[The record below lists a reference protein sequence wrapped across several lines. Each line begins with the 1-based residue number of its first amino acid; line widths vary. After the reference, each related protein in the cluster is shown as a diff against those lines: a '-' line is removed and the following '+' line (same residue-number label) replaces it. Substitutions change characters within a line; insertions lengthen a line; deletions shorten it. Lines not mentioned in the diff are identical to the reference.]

1 MASMIETRHLTK
13 RFGLITAVDD
23 VSLSVESGEVLG
35 FLGPNGAGKSTAM
48 KMVTG
53 FLEPTSGSASV
64 CGHEVLDDP
73 VAVKRVLGYLPEG
86 APTYG
91 DMTPLSYLGFVAQI
105 RGYDGAEKRRRIDA
119 VVEKVALE
127 EVLRQP
133 IETLS
138 KGFKRRV
145 GLAQAMLHDPPVL
158 IMDEPTD
165 GLDPNQKRHVRS
177 LIREMAKNKAIV
189 ISTHILEEV
198 EAVCTRAV
206 IIARGKIRAD
216 GRPDTLRAQAAN
228 HNSILITA
236 LQKDAETIR
245 RRIANLAD
253 VKMAEI
259 IGTVDG
265 VSKLRIS
272 PKRAKSIATDVAD
285 LVRSAALPVQEIFV
299 EQGSLDDVF
308 WDMTMGRSGDGANRA

>member
-1 MASMIETRHLTK
+1 MANMIEIRHLTK

-23 VSLSVESGEVLG
+23 VSLSVDTGEVLG
-35 FLGPNGAGKSTAM
+35 FLGPNGAGKSTTM
-48 KMVTG
+48 KMVAG
-53 FLEPTSGSASV
+53 FLEPTSGTASV
-64 CGHEVLDDP
+64 CGHEVLEDP
-73 VAVKRVLGYLPEG
+73 VAVKRSLGYLPEG

-105 RGYDGAEKRRRIDA
+105 RGFDGAEKRRRIDA
-119 VVEKVALE
+119 VVDKVALE
-127 EVLRQP
+127 EVLKQP

-145 GLAQAMLHDPPVL
+145 GLAQAMIHDPPVL

-165 GLDPNQKRHVRS
+165 GLDPNQKRHVRG
-177 LIREMAKNKAIV
+177 LIRDMAKNKAIV

-216 GRPDTLRAQAAN
+216 ARPDALRARAAN
-228 HNSILITA
+228 HNSVLITA
-236 LQKDAETIR
+236 PHKDAEAIG
-245 RRIANLAD
+245 RRIANLAA
-253 VKMAEI
+253 VKAVDA

-265 VSKLRIS
+265 ITKLRVS
-272 PKRAKSIATDVAD
+272 PKRGTPIATDVAD

-308 WDMTMGRSGDGANRA
+308 WDMTAAGSAGGDDRA

>member
-1 MASMIETRHLTK
+1 MANMIEIRQLTK

-23 VSLSVESGEVLG
+23 VSLSVDTGEVLG
-35 FLGPNGAGKSTAM
+35 FLGPNGAGKSTTM
-48 KMVTG
+48 KMVAG
-53 FLEPTSGSASV
+53 FLEPTSGTASV
-64 CGHEVLDDP
+64 CGHEVLEDP
-73 VAVKRVLGYLPEG
+73 VAVKRSLGYLPEG

-105 RGYDGAEKRRRIDA
+105 RGFDGAEKRRRIDA
-119 VVEKVALE
+119 VVDKVALE
-127 EVLRQP
+127 EVLKQP

-145 GLAQAMLHDPPVL
+145 GLAQAMIHDPPVL

-165 GLDPNQKRHVRS
+165 GLDPNQKRHVRG
-177 LIREMAKNKAIV
+177 LIRDMAKNKAIV

-216 GRPDTLRAQAAN
+216 ARPDALRARAAN
-228 HNSILITA
+228 HNSVLITA
-236 LQKDAETIR
+236 PHKDAEAIG
-245 RRIANLAD
+245 RRIANLAA
-253 VKMAEI
+253 VKAVDA

-265 VSKLRIS
+265 ITKLRVS
-272 PKRAKSIATDVAD
+272 PKRGTPIATDVAD

-308 WDMTMGRSGDGANRA
+308 WDMTAAGSAGGDGRA

>member
-1 MASMIETRHLTK
+1 
-13 RFGLITAVDD
+13 
-23 VSLSVESGEVLG
+23 
-35 FLGPNGAGKSTAM
+35 
-48 KMVTG
+48 
-53 FLEPTSGSASV
+53 
-64 CGHEVLDDP
+64 
-73 VAVKRVLGYLPEG
+73 
-86 APTYG
+86 
-91 DMTPLSYLGFVAQI
+91 
-105 RGYDGAEKRRRIDA
+105 
-119 VVEKVALE
+119 
-127 EVLRQP
+127 VLRQP

-165 GLDPNQKRHVRS
+165 GLDPNQKRHVRG

-206 IIARGKIRAD
+206 IIARGRVRAD
-216 GRPDTLRAQAAN
+216 GRPDTLRARAAN
-228 HNSILITA
+228 HNSVLITA

-245 RRIANLAD
+245 RRIANLPD
-253 VKMAEI
+253 VKTAEI

-285 LVRSAALPVQEIFV
+285 LVRSAALPVREIFV

-308 WDMTMGRSGDGANRA
+308 WDMTVANPGGGSGRA